1 MELIEELLAKAFTID
16 TIWGVAIRGGI
27 WFLIAIVIII
37 SVSNSRDGDDAGKN
51 LRSNLGFLLM
61 FLILGGILLFL
72 LFGYT
77 PA

>member
-1 MELIEELLAKAFTID
+1 MEFIKELLTKAFTID
-16 TIWGVAIRGGI
+16 TIWGVALRGAI
-27 WFLIAIVIII
+27 WFLIAIVILF
-37 SVSNSRDGDDAGKN
+37 SVAAGQEEDDSGKT

-61 FLILGGILLFL
+61 FLILGGVLFFL

>member
-1 MELIEELLAKAFTID
+1 MEMISELLTKAFTID
-16 TIWGVAIRGGI
+16 SIWGIAIRGGI

-37 SVSNSRDGDDAGKN
+37 SVGNSKN
-51 LRSNLGFLLM
+51 GNNIGNDLKSNLGFFLM